1 VRVSVQCLN
10 QIMKKLSAK
19 KYQFTARENDVAKL
33 VAKGTSRKIMCDKL
47 NIKISTLARHL
58 VNIRLKI
65 GADSLY
71 AAGCILSH
79 YY

>member
-1 VRVSVQCLN
+1 
-10 QIMKKLSAK
+10 MKKLSAK
-19 KYQFTARENDVAKL
+19 KFQFTARETDVAKL

-47 NIKISTLARHL
+47 KIEISTIARHL
-58 VNIRLKI
+58 VNIRQKI

-71 AAGCILSH
+71 SAGCILSH